1 MYYLL
6 VFLIFSSARS
16 YSTKKSM
23 NRNFTTVL
31 SVAAGVGLLAGT
43 TGVLLYHYMLGRR
56 YVFVLEQDINKLHL
70 SLENLRCEF
79 EELK

>member
-1 MYYLL
+1 MYIC
-6 VFLIFSSARS
+6 VCSRSAS
-16 YSTKKSM
+16 LSTKQSPM
-23 NRNFTTVL
+23 NRNFSTVL